1 MIRGKAMLDRDARSR
16 TFEAAAL
23 PHLND
28 LFQTAVRLIGNRTEA
43 EDIVQDTYLLAWKCF
58 DCFEA
63 GTNCRAWLFG
73 IMFNATRHHRRKWF
87 DRKIKGN
94 MEEVLENI
102 LPYTPPIPAE
112 LSDEEVLSALDGIPE
127 HFRAVVLLAD
137 VQEFSYKEV
146 AEILKVPVG
155 TVMSRLNRSRRLL
168 RIALGGFARSY
179 GINKRCPAGAVQA

>member
-1 MIRGKAMLDRDARSR
+1 
-16 TFEAAAL
+16 
-23 PHLND
+23 
-28 LFQTAVRLIGNRTEA
+28 
-43 EDIVQDTYLLAWKCF
+43 
-58 DCFEA
+58 
-63 GTNCRAWLFG
+63 
-73 IMFNATRHHRRKWF
+73 
-87 DRKIKGN
+87 
-94 MEEVLENI
+94 